1 MQQFL
6 ERETGVTDLILRY
19 INPMQ
24 RFLERKTVASNRFNS
39 EVASNGFQFRSIYNL
54 VAEWIGSMI

>member
-6 ERETGVTDLILRY
+6 ERKTGVTDLILRY

-24 RFLERKTVASNRFNS
+24 RFLERKTVVTDLIWKDVWKSHA
-39 EVASNGFQFRSIYNL
+39 AIP
-54 VAEWIGSMI
+54 